1 MEYAR
6 DSRKTRKYVLHL
18 HPMPTWCQTGSGK
31 AAPSRFKREDGSE
44 MGKIWNM
51 QIASSSSGMQIAD
64 RERERDRA
72 RPKGDS
78 QVA

>member
-51 QIASSSSGMQIAD
+51 QIASSSSGLQIVK
-64 RERERDRA
+64 RLKYRA
-72 RPKGDS
+72 RPKGGS
-78 QVA
+78 QAA

>member
-1 MEYAR
+1 MHEAHIS
-6 DSRKTRKYVLHL
+6 DELHL
-18 HPMPTWCQTGSGK
+18 HSMPTSRQTASGI
-31 AAPSRFKREDGSE
+31 AAPSRFKREDSEDGSE
-44 MGKIWNM
+44 MGEIWNM